1 MPESLTFNLDDTLDA
16 VLRGNADAFLEIER
30 AHGPGLRAFLAS
42 QLFHLDEVDD
52 LAQETLITAYRK
64 LNTFRRHEDF
74 GAWLRGIARNKLL
87 QHFERHSRRSTLM
100 ETFRQQSAALLATE
114 LEDAAARTHSEHL
127 QAMLTCISKLPN
139 KMRQVVRSTLEG
151 GKPASLAAELEMST
165 GAIYQLQYRA
175 MKLLRDCITQEAAN
189 HG

>member
-1 MPESLTFNLDDTLDA
+1 MPESFTFNLDDTLDA

-42 QLFHLDEVDD
+42 QLFHVDEVDD
-52 LAQETLITAYRK
+52 LAQETMITAYRK
-64 LNTFRRHEDF
+64 LHTFRRHEDF

-87 QHFERHSRRSTLM
+87 QHFERHSRRSALM
-100 ETFRQQSAALLATE
+100 ETFRLQSATLMASE
-114 LEDAAARTHSEHL
+114 LEDAAARTRLHHL
-127 QAMLTCISKLPN
+127 QAMLTCISKLPD
-139 KMRQVVRSTLEG
+139 KMRQVVRTTLEG

-165 GAIYQLQYRA
+165 RAIYQLQHRA
-175 MKLLRDCITQEAAN
+175 IKLLRECTTRETAA

>member
-1 MPESLTFNLDDTLDA
+1 MPETFNLDDTLDA

-64 LNTFRRHEDF
+64 LHTFRRHEEF

-87 QHFERHSRRSTLM
+87 QYFERHSRRSALM
-100 ETFRQQSAALLATE
+100 EPSTSKAPPCWPRSW
-114 LEDAAARTHSEHL
+114 RTPPRAHAPS
-127 QAMLTCISKLPN
+127 TCRP
-139 KMRQVVRSTLEG
+139 
-151 GKPASLAAELEMST
+151 
-165 GAIYQLQYRA
+165 
-175 MKLLRDCITQEAAN
+175 C
-189 HG
+189 